1 MYNSTY
7 LYLHTYVERQ
17 RVVMIVECV
26 STPYYNGGPLSFIG
40 KGPTDIGQIVK
51 LMDGLPYWQLLW

>member
-7 LYLHTYVERQ
+7 LYLQTYVERQ

-26 STPYYNGGPLSFIG
+26 STPYYNRGPLSFIG
-40 KGPTDIGQIVK
+40 KGPTAIGQIVK
-51 LMDGLPYWQLLW
+51 LKVGLPYRPLQ

>member
-1 MYNSTY
+1 MYISTY

-26 STPYYNGGPLSFIG
+26 STPYYNRGPLSFIG
-40 KGPTDIGQIVK
+40 KGPSIGQIVK
-51 LMDGLPYWQLLW
+51 LMERLPL

>member
-26 STPYYNGGPLSFIG
+26 STPYYNRGPLSFIG
-40 KGPTDIGQIVK
+40 KGPTTIGQIVK
-51 LMDGLPYWQLLW
+51 LMERLPL